1 MKKSAIYVA
10 ILTVF
15 SFIGFYSCSGTSSNS
30 PGKAVI
36 SLYEKMKSQDFEKV
50 AKMYVTKDGEQLS
63 EDEAKKIE
71 GLIGM
76 GSKEYEKKGGLD
88 TITIDEE
95 KINDDGTSAKV
106 DFTVHY
112 KNGDTDKEHASLI
125 KVNGDW
131 FIQVTNF

>member
-1 MKKSAIYVA
+1 MKNSTIYAA

-15 SFIGFYSCSGTSSNS
+15 LIIGFYSCSGVSSNS
-30 PGKAVI
+30 PSKAVI
-36 SLYEKMKSQDFEKV
+36 SLYEKMKNKDFEKV
-50 AKMYVTKDGEQLS
+50 AKMYVTKEGKQLS

-71 GLIGM
+71 GLLGM

-88 TITIDEE
+88 NITIDEE

-112 KNGDTDKEHASLI
+112 KNGDTDKEHVSLI

-131 FIQVTNF
+131 LFQITNF